1 MEYANVWHDRIGGT
15 DMQKFTLAEL
25 PQELLDVID
34 IARDIIKNIDNV
46 PDDVA
51 NKLKLVIINLDA
63 AKKYA
68 VRIYNEMK

>member
-1 MEYANVWHDRIGGT
+1 
-15 DMQKFTLAEL
+15 MQKFTLDEL

-68 VRIYNEMK
+68 VRIRDETK

>member
-1 MEYANVWHDRIGGT
+1 
-15 DMQKFTLAEL
+15 MQKFTLAEL

-34 IARDIIKNIDNV
+34 IARDIIKNIDNM

-68 VRIYNEMK
+68 VRIRDETK

>member
-1 MEYANVWHDRIGGT
+1 
-15 DMQKFTLAEL
+15 MQKFTLAEL

-68 VRIYNEMK
+68 SRICDEMK

>member
-1 MEYANVWHDRIGGT
+1 
-15 DMQKFTLAEL
+15 MQKFTLAEL

-68 VRIYNEMK
+68 VRIRDETK

>member
-1 MEYANVWHDRIGGT
+1 
-15 DMQKFTLAEL
+15 MQKFTLDEL

-46 PDDVA
+46 PDDVE
-51 NKLKLVIINLDA
+51 KELKLVIINLDA

-68 VRIYNEMK
+68 VRIRDETK

>member
-1 MEYANVWHDRIGGT
+1 
-15 DMQKFTLAEL
+15 MQKFTLAEL

-68 VRIYNEMK
+68 VRIRDETKQ

>member
-1 MEYANVWHDRIGGT
+1 
-15 DMQKFTLAEL
+15 MQKFTLAEL
-25 PQELLDVID
+25 LQELLDVID

-68 VRIYNEMK
+68 VRIRDETKQ